1 MRRIILKLSTIF
13 IAFSVTVILAG
24 TVLVCAATANN
35 ATAQVNSSD
44 GVNLRKA
51 ASTSSNIVTTLADDT
66 KLTVKRV
73 VFTSK
78 TSTAKKY
85 KWYYVTVN
93 GKNGYIRSD
102 YVNNLKY
109 TTVTAKTTGSV
120 KYRVGAGTEMK
131 YVGTVAKGKSVTV
144 KLKATPVSSTKGS
157 SSTWYM
163 IQVGGK
169 NYYASSKYLK
179 IQESKTTDTEQKTE
193 QEPVK
198 TENIFEK
205 MSDSEF
211 ERYLNEQGFTG
222 SYITRLKE
230 LHKKHPNWIFKA
242 IVTGL
247 NWNDVLTKENKDGV
261 SLISSSMPLSYR
273 SKDSNSYTSGS
284 ATVYI
289 EASTSSDKIATV
301 KSGDTFTVLA
311 EKWIGTVKWTHIRLS
326 DGTIGYIKSSLS
338 SMKYPDKYSATV
350 NDDDVNLRKG
360 AGTDNDVVAS
370 ASKGEALTVVLKATD
385 KNNKLWYKIKRS
397 SGYAYII
404 SDYVE
409 LESET
414 ADAELDNST
423 ATARI
428 PGGKYIPKDGSSWFN
443 AKKSVVAYYL
453 DPRNF
458 LNEDR
463 IYMFEY
469 LSYDADSQTQAVVS
483 KVLSGSKLPDN
494 GFTAKVFVNAGK
506 KYDISPVFLAS
517 RARQETGGG
526 SSCINGTK
534 YNGKVVYNPF
544 NIGAYSSS
552 NPQQLALKRAYEEG
566 WFTQQDAVNGGAKLL
581 AESYINSKYKQN
593 TIYFQRF
600 NTATGDLSYV
610 ATHQYMTNIMAPYS
624 ESISVKNSYVA
635 CGIDNDALIFIIP
648 VYESMPDST
657 SLPS

>member
-1 MRRIILKLSTIF
+1 MRKLVINFTTIILCFL
-13 IAFSVTVILAG
+13 TVILAG
-24 TVLVCAATANN
+24 TVFICAATVNN

-51 ASTSSNIVTTLADDT
+51 ASIDSKIITSFEDDT

-78 TSTAKKY
+78 NNTAKKY
-85 KWYYVTVN
+85 KWYYVTAN
-93 GKNGYIRSD
+93 GKSGYIRSD
-102 YVNNLKY
+102 FVNNLKY
-109 TTVTAKTTGSV
+109 KTVTAKATAAV
-120 KYRVGAGTEMK
+120 KYRSGAGTQMK
-131 YVGTVAKGKSVTV
+131 YIGTIAKGKTVTV
-144 KLKATPVSSTKGS
+144 KLKATPVSSTQGS

-169 NYYASSKYLK
+169 VYYASSKYLK
-179 IQESKTTDTEQKTE
+179 IQESKPTDTEQKTE
-193 QEPVK
+193 QETGK
-198 TENIFEK
+198 TENIFEN
-205 MSDSEF
+205 MTDSEF
-211 ERYLNEQGFTG
+211 EQYLINQGFTD
-222 SYITRLKE
+222 SYIGALKE
-230 LHKKHPNWIFKA
+230 LHKNHPNWIFKA
-242 IVTGL
+242 NVTGL
-247 NWNDVLTKENKDGV
+247 DWNDVLTKENKDGV

-273 SKDSNSYTSGS
+273 STDSNSYTSGS
-284 ATVYI
+284 ATVYK
-289 EASTSSDKIATV
+289 EASASSDKKGTV
-301 KSGDTFTVLA
+301 KSGDTFTVLD
-311 EKWIGTVKWTHIRLS
+311 EKWIGTVQWTHVRLS
-326 DGTIGYIKSSLS
+326 DGTIGYIKNSLS
-338 SMKYPDKYSATV
+338 SMKYPDKYSAIV

-360 AGTDNDVVAS
+360 AGTDNSVVAS
-370 ASKGEALTVVLKATD
+370 ANKGEVLTVVLKATD
-385 KNNKLWYKIKRS
+385 KNNRLWYKIKRS

-404 SDYVE
+404 SDYVD

-414 ADAELDNST
+414 ADADLDNST
-423 ATARI
+423 ATAGI

-443 AKKSVVAYYL
+443 AKKTVVAYYL

-469 LSYDADSQTQAVVS
+469 LSYDADSQTQAVVR

-600 NTATGDLSYV
+600 NTATGNLSYV